1 MSSRHLEHI
10 GLRVILHV
18 QMLHP
23 AAVVMMAMAVVVM
36 VLVMMNG
43 FARLFRHMLN
53 ACLTAAVAAIVHSIV
68 ARSGNKEEQDKHNRQ
83 YVMKHLANHFFSG
96 SAHDE
101 WSGQP

>member
-1 MSSRHLEHI
+1 MRSRQLKHI
-10 GLRVILHV
+10 RLRVILHV

-36 VLVMMNG
+36 VLMMMNG
-43 FARLFRHMLN
+43 LARLFRHMLDT
-53 ACLTAAVAAIVHSIV
+53 CLTATVAAIVHGIV

-96 SAHDE
+96 LAHDE